1 VSMSPSSEPASFQS
15 LGIALDRDAEVPLGV
30 QLAWALRTR
39 IQDGRLDAGSRLPGL
54 RDLAEGLGVNPNTV
68 RAVYQ
73 RLEHEGLLSSQQG
86 SGTFVAQAPG
96 KLSAAS
102 AIAATAAR
110 EAHQTGVDP
119 REVAAA
125 LYVAPEHS
133 TPAPDEQA
141 DRRRQL
147 RTRIGALEQ
156 ALGELEVKHPGIAH
170 KRRTER
176 ASKVG
181 PRLLDAEELERVQTH
196 LLREIVA
203 VQTAIDDSESSE
215 PGKLEDERQSAT
227 APKRRPRPRATTRP
241 ATTGP

>member
-1 VSMSPSSEPASFQS
+1 MSPTPEPASFQS
-15 LGIALDRDAEVPLGV
+15 LGITLDRDAEVPLGV

-39 IQDGRLDAGSRLPGL
+39 IQDGRLNAGSRLPGL

-73 RLEHEGLLSSQQG
+73 RLEHEGLLWGQQG

-110 EAHQTGVDP
+110 EAQQTGVDP

-125 LYVAPEHS
+125 LYVAPEDIA
-133 TPAPDEQA
+133 PALDEQS

-147 RTRIGALEQ
+147 RVRIAALEQ
-156 ALGELEVKHPGIAH
+156 ALGELEIKHPGVAR
-170 KRRTER
+170 KRPAER
-176 ASKVG
+176 PGKSG
-181 PRLLDAEELERVQTH
+181 PRLLGAEELERVQTH

-203 VQTAIDDSESSE
+203 VQTAIDDAESSE
-215 PGKLEDERQSAT
+215 PLDPTEDERQSAAAT
-227 APKRRPRPRATTRP
+227 KRRPSPRATTRP
-241 ATTGP
+241 ATSSP